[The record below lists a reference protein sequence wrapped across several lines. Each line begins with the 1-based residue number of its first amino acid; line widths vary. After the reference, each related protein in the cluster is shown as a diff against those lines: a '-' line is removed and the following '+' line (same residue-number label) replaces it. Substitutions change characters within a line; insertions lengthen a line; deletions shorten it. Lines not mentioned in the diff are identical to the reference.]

1 MTEEAFCHILI
12 CLYTALNRML
22 DLIKSLILIEKPL
35 KCFLHSLVLIGLSG
49 IAFSIGDTGA
59 FWVVVFAGFLLP
71 IFMVKNSAAG
81 ETRDGYTKLVKLSD

>member
-59 FWVVVFAGFLLP
+59 FWVNVFAGFLLP
-71 IFMVKNSAAG
+71 IFMVKNQAAG